1 MRRIGREG
9 AGLGGFEDIS
19 SVLLPVGV
27 VLVITSFLMILRKSR
42 KTKQGPNLE
51 ARAHMEK
58 LRQQAP
64 MRSDMEALKVEIEQL
79 TRRMS
84 SMLDNK
90 AARIEALL
98 DEADR
103 TIVRL
108 EQAQNLDPSRSDQL
122 SRDRQAV
129 EGVVAQQEVAEDLPA
144 PDAALPQLPQDDLS
158 DRINALADQ
167 GMPSEVIARELDE
180 YIGKVELILSL
191 RRA

>member
-1 MRRIGREG
+1 
-9 AGLGGFEDIS
+9 LGGFEDIADL
-19 SVLLPVGV
+19 LLPVGV

-84 SMLDNK
+84 GMLDNK

-108 EQAQNLDPSRSDQL
+108 EQAQNASANATVGASQVGQ
-122 SRDRQAV
+122 QAV
-129 EGVVAQQEVAEDLPA
+129 SDIAVQETAEARPA
-144 PDAALPQLPQDDLS
+144 ADVESTPPQLPQDELS

-167 GMPSEVIARELDE
+167 GMPPEVIARELDE